1 MSINC
6 CPSFAKFAQ
15 AQSDFSIMLV
25 NVCHRVLSLLH
36 PLTAFLPWLACF
48 LVPSFLS
55 VLTSFLISAGKKIKI
70 SIAPSNYCPMES
82 LCHMSSVSFAWI
94 VRCWKLWTLMLLNW
108 KHCKLLH
115 NFTSVLFRAFPAVH
129 DECSLTNP
137 LCKGSLENSWIY
149 TDIKLHTHLLD
160 DFRRQLASLDC
171 I

>member
-1 MSINC
+1 MSQSLKSS
-6 CPSFAKFAQ
+6 PS
-15 AQSDFSIMLV
+15 SDSLSPMTGLFFSPI
-25 NVCHRVLSLLH
+25 
-36 PLTAFLPWLACF
+36 
-48 LVPSFLS
+48 
-55 VLTSFLISAGKKIKI
+55 FLIGVDQLPHICWKKKKI